1 MTGGLLG
8 VTVLVYIQDSV
19 GYRIGYGVCLASVAV
34 GLCVFAAG
42 FPLYRYKRPF
52 GSPLTRIVQVVIA
65 ASRNARRSLSAED
78 RLYEI
83 NNEEAAKL
91 GVRKI
96 DHTNKLRFLDRAAV
110 LEDEST
116 PSSNWR
122 VCTVTQV
129 EETKAIF
136 QLMPIWAGTIVMNVV
151 LAQLQTFTVEQGS
164 TMQRNIGGFR
174 FPAASIPVFPLI
186 MMSILVPLYDKAFVP
201 FARQFTRHERGITIL
216 QRIGVGL
223 VLSIVSM
230 IIAALVE
237 ERRIST
243 AAAHGLLDSNSEAS
257 TIPMSIFWLVP
268 QYFTFGIADMFT
280 YIGVIEF
287 FYDQAPV
294 TMRSFSTGLSFCTI
308 SLGYFIST
316 IMVNLVNKVTSNKSH
331 PGWLSDSVPFNR
343 KKIDYF
349 YWLMAVLSS
358 VNLIYFLFVANSYKY
373 SKNEV
378 APQKA
383 PDDRLDH

>member
-1 MTGGLLG
+1 MRG
-8 VTVLVYIQDSV
+8 
-19 GYRIGYGVCLASVAV
+19 
-34 GLCVFAAG
+34 
-42 FPLYRYKRPF
+42 
-52 GSPLTRIVQVVIA
+52 
-65 ASRNARRSLSAED
+65 
-78 RLYEI
+78 
-83 NNEEAAKL
+83 
-91 GVRKI
+91 
-96 DHTNKLRFLDRAAV
+96 
-110 LEDEST
+110 T

-164 TMQRNIGGFR
+164 TMQRNIIGGFR

-186 MMSILVPLYDKAFVP
+186 IMTISVPLYDKAFVP
-201 FARQFTRHERGITIL
+201 FARRFTGHERGITIL

-230 IIAALVE
+230 IIAAVVE

-243 AAAHGLLDSNSEAS
+243 AAAHGLLDDTSGA

-268 QYFTFGIADMFT
+268 QYFAFGVADMFT

-287 FYDQAPV
+287 FYDQAPAA
-294 TMRSFSTGLSFCTI
+294 MRSFSTGLSFCTI

-316 IMVNLVNKVTSNKSH
+316 AVVNLVNKVTSAESH

-358 VNLIYFLFVANSYKY
+358 VNLMYFLFVAHSYKY
-373 SKNEV
+373 RKNVQV

-383 PDDRLDH
+383 PDESLDH